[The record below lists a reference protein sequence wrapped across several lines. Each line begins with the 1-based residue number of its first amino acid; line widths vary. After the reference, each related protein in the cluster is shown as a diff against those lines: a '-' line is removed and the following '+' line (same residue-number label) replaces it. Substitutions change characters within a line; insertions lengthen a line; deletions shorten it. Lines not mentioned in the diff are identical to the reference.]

1 MQVLLDY
8 CHYIGVRIMGSVD
21 SVGVEILER
30 VDVRLRF
37 VKYHLECMGLLFS
50 LPPLPALIF
59 ICLTSHMNR
68 LNVVRLSK
76 VLRGIVCKELGVS
89 VGSLWRHLRT
99 LREHRFVEVLGVGVY
114 FINPYLASRCH
125 SDQVKVLRA
134 RSIGHPLLYG
144 GGIELGSGGV

>member
-8 CHYIGVRIMGSVD
+8 CHYIGVRIMVSVD
-21 SVGVEILER
+21 SVGVEILG
-30 VDVRLRF
+30 VWMF
-37 VKYHLECMGLLFS
+37 VYVLWSIILECMGLLFGFA
-50 LPPLPALIF
+50 PLPALIF

-76 VLRGIVCKELGVS
+76 VLRGIVCKELGV
-89 VGSLWRHLRT
+89 
-99 LREHRFVEVLGVGVY
+99 VLVVYASSTYIAWASFRRGTGCRVY
-114 FINPYLASRCH
+114 FINPYLAVGVIVIRWRYC
-125 SDQVKVLRA
+125 V